1 MKSFRF
7 ENIWLLSQQEK
18 AAKSVTF
25 RRTNLIVGLNHTG
38 KSTLIKAIF
47 VSLGATP
54 KGSLAEWDK
63 EAISLLEFSVDKV
76 KFRALH
82 QRGYRALFSEKG
94 ELIASA
100 TNHSAWTAV
109 VSLATGFNLVLPDKT
124 GASIPADARCFFLPF
139 YINQDGSWLST
150 WDTFVGLQQYSAPTQ
165 PILEYFT
172 GVKPPEWYEI
182 NSRKALV
189 QKDLE
194 EQQREYQLVSQ
205 FRERFGKSISLSG
218 PKVIPSVFEQDIG
231 RLTTEVTALNSEQ
244 ERLRDVA
251 VREQEALNSALLQVK
266 LAIDTLST
274 YDSDAS
280 FLRREPHE
288 TLTCPTCGAEHDKS
302 FMEML
307 TYAEDARILREL
319 IVRLRE
325 DAKIAAAQYDKTRNR
340 LGELESRYQAVSEIL
355 STRRGVLEFGDV
367 VRSMGAETA
376 FEAFEE
382 ELAALKSKIDAAL
395 SLIETFSTELAE
407 LTSADRTKEIL
418 TLFRT
423 SYASAILALN
433 LPAVDTSRVRL
444 SSRPNVSGSGG
455 PRTILAYYSALW
467 RASLGAHGS
476 YSIPLVIDSPQQ
488 LGQDEENLPR
498 MIRYIANEMP
508 DGAQIILG
516 VETPTDETFDEIIQ
530 LNEPYHLLNIEEF
543 EEVDSLL
550 RPYVDLMYSS
560 LLKADPTSA

>member
-7 ENIWLLSQQEK
+7 ENIWLLSRQEK
-18 AAKSVTF
+18 RAKSVTF

-47 VSLGATP
+47 TSLGATP

-63 EAISLLEFSVDKV
+63 DAISLLEFSVDKT

-100 TNHSAWTAV
+100 TNHSAWTAT
-109 VSLATGFNLVLPDKT
+109 VSVATGFNLVLSDKT
-124 GASIPADARCFFLPF
+124 GASIAADARCFFLPF
-139 YINQDGSWLST
+139 YINQDGSWLSE
-150 WDTFVGLQQYSAPTQ
+150 WDTFTGLQQYRAPTQ

-182 NSRKALV
+182 NSKRARV
-189 QKDLE
+189 QRSLE
-194 EQQREYQLVSQ
+194 EQQREHQLVSQ

-218 PKVIPSVFEQDIG
+218 PKIVPSVFEQDIS
-231 RLTTEVTALNSEQ
+231 RLTAEVTALNSEQ
-244 ERLRDVA
+244 ERLRDIA
-251 VREQEALNSALLQVK
+251 VREQEAPNSALLQVK
-266 LAIDTLST
+266 LAIDTLSM

-280 FLRREPHE
+280 FLRSEPHE
-288 TLTCPTCGAEHDKS
+288 ILTCPTCGAEHDKS

-325 DAKIAAAQYDKTRNR
+325 DAKIAGAEHDKTQRR
-340 LGELESRYQAVSEIL
+340 LKELENRYQSVSEIL
-355 STRRGVLEFGDV
+355 SARRGTLEFGDV

-376 FEAFEE
+376 FEAFED
-382 ELAALKSKIDAAL
+382 ELVALKAKIDEAL
-395 SLIETFSTELAE
+395 SQIEVFSTKLAE
-407 LTSADRTKEIL
+407 LTSAERSKEIL
-418 TLFRT
+418 ALFRK

-433 LPAVDTSRVRL
+433 LPAADTSKARL

-455 PRTILAYYSALW
+455 PRAILAYYSALW
-467 RASLGAHGS
+467 RTSLGPHGS

-498 MIRYIANEMP
+498 MINYIANKMP
-508 DGAQIILG
+508 DDAQVILG
-516 VETPTDETFDEIIQ
+516 IETPTEESFEQIIE
-530 LNEPYHLLNIEEF
+530 LDEPYHLLNEKDF
-543 EEVDSLL
+543 EEVDSFV
-550 RPYVDLMYSS
+550 RPYVDAMYSA
-560 LLKADPTSA
+560 LLKANPISD